1 MKRALALLA
10 VVLVAGAGAI
20 ALGAVA
26 ATAAQG
32 WAYELQNELMSP
44 YCPGRTLADC
54 PSPQA
59 QTLRMWLIMQEAAGR
74 PRAEVEAELTQ
85 RYGDAILASPR
96 AEGFGIA
103 AYVVPALLFAGGLA
117 LLIWFLRRQT
127 HAAPLSP
134 AAGSGAVAASDPEL
148 ERLLDEELRDDR

>member
-1 MKRALALLA
+1 VKRPLVLLTVLLA
-10 VVLVAGAGAI
+10 ASACAI
-20 ALGAVA
+20 ALGAAA

-74 PRAEVEAELTQ
+74 PRAEVEAELQ
-85 RYGDAILASPR
+85 RRYGDAILSSPR

-103 AYVVPALLFAGGLA
+103 AYVVPALLFAAGLA
-117 LLIWFLRRQT
+117 LLVWFLRRQT

-134 AAGSGAVAASDPEL
+134 AAGSGASAPLDPEL
-148 ERLLDEELRDDR
+148 ERLIDEELREDR